1 MPTNTG
7 KFYREIE
14 DYVNYTVAAFATPI
28 NNIESIRCVRQNDEI
43 FMELVHEDSCARY
56 FRLTGLDISGIGI
69 LVGRIIAN
77 RSVDR
82 EFRNREEKKRVR
94 KLFKTV

>member
-1 MPTNTG
+1 MATNTG
-7 KFYREIE
+7 KFYKEIE
-14 DYVNYTVAAFATPI
+14 DYVNNTVAAYALPI
-28 NNIESIRCVRQNDEI
+28 SNIESIKCVRKNDEI

-82 EFRNREEKKRVR
+82 EFRNREEKKQVR
-94 KLFKTV
+94 RLFK

>member
-14 DYVNYTVAAFATPI
+14 DYVNNTVAAYALPI
-28 NNIESIRCVRQNDEI
+28 SNIESIKCVRQNDEI

-82 EFRNREEKKRVR
+82 EFRNRDEKKLVR
-94 KLFKTV
+94 RLFR